1 MKGTRIIM
9 LEDGTT
15 IAVIGGT
22 GREGSGLGLR
32 WAAAG
37 LDVVIGS
44 RKSEKARR
52 VADELN
58 AQLEGETIRGL
69 ANRDAAAV
77 GDVIILSVPYAAH
90 RAILEDIRP
99 ALAGKLLVDVTA
111 PLDPNDKG
119 RVRRGEPLSPAVAA
133 QEFVGDATPVVAA
146 FQNISAVHLKNLE
159 HEIDSDVLVC
169 GDDADAKHTVMELA
183 ARAGMRGLDAGP
195 LVNATVIDGLAA
207 VLIALNRNYGTRS
220 AGIRI
225 TGLPDADVSG

>member
-1 MKGTRIIM
+1 M
-9 LEDGTT
+9 LEDRTT

-22 GREGSGLGLR
+22 GREGSGLSLR

-37 LDVVIGS
+37 LNVVIGS
-44 RKSEKARR
+44 RKSEKALR
-52 VADELN
+52 VANELN
-58 AQLEGETIRGL
+58 AQLDRDAIRGL
-69 ANRDAAAV
+69 ANRDAAAASDIV
-77 GDVIILSVPYAAH
+77 VLSVPYAAH

-99 ALAGKLLVDVTA
+99 ALSGKLLVDVTA

-119 RVRRGEPLSPAVAA
+119 RVRSGGPFSPAVEA
-133 QEFVGDATPVVAA
+133 QAFVREATPVVAA

-169 GDDADAKHTVMELA
+169 GDHADAKQTVMELA

-195 LVNATVIDGLAA
+195 LVNASVIDGLAA
-207 VLIALNRNYGTRS
+207 VLIAINRNYKTRS

-225 TGLPDADVSG
+225 TGLPDADISS